1 MLESQ
6 IQSEMAHF
14 RSKVYNCFCC
24 FCCFPQ
30 VTTLHHGKYFAM
42 KRVSKKHIVAK
53 QQEEH
58 VLFEKRILKAIQSD
72 FIVR

>member
-1 MLESQ
+1 MLESK
-6 IQSEMAHF
+6 IQSETALF
-14 RSKVYNCFCC
+14 RSKVYNC